1 MCVKR
6 RKYIVCINLS
16 GLHVKSVKKK
26 DTVSMGAGRT
36 VAKNVEEFVFAHM
49 GSVQITAKNVEENQF
64 VCMVG
69 AKQCA

>member
-1 MCVKR
+1 
-6 RKYIVCINLS
+6 
-16 GLHVKSVKKK
+16 VKKK